1 MLTHPMLDQLAQL
14 GLTGMAQAFAE
25 LEASG
30 EGATLTHADWL
41 GLLVDREITHRRDK
55 RLAARLRYARLR
67 HQAVV
72 EDVDYRAPRGL
83 DRALFHKLAGG
94 EWIDAHD
101 NLILCGPTG
110 VGKSWLACA
119 LGHKAC
125 RDNRSVLYQ
134 RVPKLFADLALA
146 RGDGRYARIMRSLTG
161 VQLLILDDWGLE
173 PLDAGARRDLYEILE
188 ERYGRRST
196 ILTSQIPV
204 DKWHEVI
211 GDPTYADAILD
222 RLVHNAH
229 RIDLAG
235 DSLRRTRPKSAQ
247 RIDHRPA
254 YSPKTNCQQDA
265 LKRATSCRNSERH
278 DLGMTGR
285 HRRNDTFHRVAKY
298 YIGNIYPYIVHGH
311 LPYAC

>member
-1 MLTHPMLDQLAQL
+1 MLTHPMLDQLTRL
-14 GLTGMAQAFAE
+14 GLSGMAQAFTE
-25 LEASG
+25 LETSG

-41 GLLVDREITHRRDK
+41 ALLVDREVTHRRDK

-67 HQAVV
+67 HHAVV

-83 DRALFHKLAGG
+83 DRALFHKLANG

-125 RDNRSVLYQ
+125 RDNRSALYQ
-134 RVPKLFADLALA
+134 HVPKLFADLALA
-146 RGDGRYARIMRSLTG
+146 RGDGRYARIMRSLSG

-204 DKWHEVI
+204 DKWHQVI

-235 DSLRRTRPKSAQ
+235 DSLRRSSTTISRKGLTQASLIA
-247 RIDHRPA
+247 
-254 YSPKTNCQQDA
+254 KTETVSRTP

-278 DLGMTGR
+278 DLGMTER
-285 HRRNDTFHRVAKY
+285 HRRNQQYDWRGPGILAK
-298 YIGNIYPYIVHGH
+298 GRS
-311 LPYAC
+311 A